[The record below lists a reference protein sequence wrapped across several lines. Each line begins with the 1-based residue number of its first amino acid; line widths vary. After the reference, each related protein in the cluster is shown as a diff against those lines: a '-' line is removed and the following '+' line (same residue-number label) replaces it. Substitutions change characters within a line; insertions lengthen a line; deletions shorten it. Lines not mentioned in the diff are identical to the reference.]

1 MTCISDTLKNRIE
14 FSIILTLSS
23 FENRSIDAHYRILK
37 DSVKKDFQV
46 FLKAY
51 DVKVKQMASR

>member
-1 MTCISDTLKNRIE
+1 M
-14 FSIILTLSS
+14 LTK
-23 FENRSIDAHYRILK
+23 ILK

-46 FLKAY
+46 FPKAY